1 MRTLNT
7 NASYALITTC
17 DYANAANNICII
29 FMPKSKQ
36 KLLII
41 DGNALIHRSFHALP
55 TTMKTKTGEITNAVY
70 GFTMVLLK
78 ALKEFKPEYV
88 VLTLDKKGP
97 TFRHEEYKEYKAKRV
112 KAPDELYAQ
121 IGRVK
126 EIATAFNIPIFERQ
140 GYEADDLIGAI
151 ANKTEKN
158 VESIIV
164 TGDLDT
170 LQLVDSHT
178 KVYTMSHGLS
188 DSLLY
193 DAKQVEQRFD
203 GLKPEQMID
212 YKALRGDPS
221 DNIPGVPGIGE
232 KGAIDLLLDFQTL
245 ENLYQQLN
253 KPAAVKKIKP
263 RVLELLKEHKDKALL
278 SKKLATIVC
287 DVPLD
292 FDLAKAKTRDFDMNE
307 VVRVFNELEFRSL
320 LPRLQELTKKL
331 QPVNKTADD
340 EQNKFAYVRNNFK
353 YQLVDDET
361 KFKKFLAELKKQTKF
376 AFDTETANFNQLEAE
391 LLGISFSWK
400 EGEAYYIQT
409 HNAQR
414 TTHNAATQSSLF
426 GGEKN
431 KQGRQEK
438 NNKSRGLD
446 ISYITEKLRPIFE
459 DKKIKKICHN
469 AKFDVEVMESNGL
482 TVEGIYFDTMVASY
496 LLNPGTRQ
504 HSLDAASFNYLNY
517 QKISKED
524 LLGAGRN
531 KITFS
536 EVPVERLA
544 PYSCEDADF
553 TFRLYQKLAPE
564 LKNKKLDELFREI
577 EMPLVR
583 VLAEMEKT
591 GIKLDIP
598 YLANLE
604 KNFSKELKE
613 LERKIQKL
621 AGKTFNVN
629 SPQQLQ
635 EILFAKLNIP
645 THLVKRTKTGYSTGA
660 DELYKLRGQHEIIDL
675 MVRYRELAK
684 LQNTYIKA
692 LPKLADKTGRV
703 HTSFNQTITA
713 TGRLSSS
720 EPNLQNIPTRTDE
733 GKKIRR
739 AFIARRGYKLIS
751 ADYSQIELRLAAA
764 MSGDAKMI
772 AAFKAGEDIHAATAA
787 AINEVPL
794 DKVTPAMRREA
805 KAINFGIIYGQGAF
819 GLSQTADI
827 PQWRAKE
834 FIDKYF
840 TTYAGVKNYIDS
852 CVKTA
857 QVSGYAETLFGRTRQ
872 IPEINS
878 STIQIR
884 KAAERTA
891 INTPL
896 QGTAAD
902 IMKIA
907 MIKVYE
913 RIAANFKTNNHEFD
927 KQAGEV
933 KILLQVH
940 DELVIEVKD
949 NLVKKVAAIVKEE
962 MEKVIKLKVPII
974 ADVSAGD
981 NWEEMEKV
989 KS

>member
-1 MRTLNT
+1 LWG
-7 NASYALITTC
+7 SKVIK
-17 DYANAANNICII
+17 II
-29 FMPKSKQ
+29 KMSQSKQ

-126 EIATAFNIPIFERQ
+126 GVASAFNIPIFEQQ
-140 GYEADDLIGAI
+140 GYEADDLIGTISKQVETHNHASLRI
-151 ANKTEKN
+151 
-158 VESIIV
+158 ESIIV

-170 LQLVDSHT
+170 LQLVDGHT

-193 DAKQVEQRFD
+193 DAKQVEQRFN
-203 GLKPEQMID
+203 GLKPEQMVD

-232 KGAIDLLLDFQTL
+232 KGAIDLLLKFGTL
-245 ENLYQQLN
+245 ENLYSQLD
-253 KPAAVKKIKP
+253 KPAAAKKIKS
-263 RVLELLKEHKDKALL
+263 RTLELLKEHEDKALL
-278 SKKLATIVC
+278 SKKLATIIC
-287 DVPLD
+287 DVPID
-292 FDLAKAKTRDFDMNE
+292 FDLDKAKTRDFDMNE

-340 EQNKFAYVRNNFK
+340 EQNKFTYVQNNFK
-353 YQLVDDET
+353 YQIVDDEV
-361 KFKKFLAELKKQTKF
+361 KFKKFLTELKKQTEF
-376 AFDTETANFNQLEAE
+376 AFDTETANFNSLEAQ

-400 EGEAYYIQT
+400 EGQAYYIQIRNQKPEIRNQT
-409 HNAQR
+409 LFD
-414 TTHNAATQSSLF
+414 TKKQSKDNLTAGGLKVDFVAKEFSLIF
-426 GGEKN
+426 GN
-431 KQGRQEK
+431 
-438 NNKSRGLD
+438 S
-446 ISYITEKLRPIFE
+446 
-459 DKKIKKICHN
+459 KIKKICHN
-469 AKFDVEVMESNGL
+469 AKFDVEVMESNGIA
-482 TVEGIYFDTMVASY
+482 VEGIYFDTMIASY

-504 HSLDAASFNYLNY
+504 HSLDTASFNYLNY

-524 LLGAGRN
+524 LLGTGRN
-531 KITFS
+531 KISFG
-536 EVPVERLA
+536 EVPVERLGL
-544 PYSCEDADF
+544 YSCEDADF
-553 TFRLYQKLAPE
+553 TFRLYQKFAPE
-564 LKNKKLDELFREI
+564 LKRQKLNKLFHDI

-583 VLAEMEKT
+583 VLVEMEKT

-604 KNFSKELKE
+604 KIFAKELQE
-613 LERKIQKL
+613 LERQIQKL
-621 AGKTFNVN
+621 AGKNFNVN
-629 SPQQLQ
+629 STQQLQ
-635 EILFAKLNIP
+635 EVLFDKLNIP
-645 THLVKRTKTGYSTGA
+645 THLIKRTKTGYSTGA

-675 MVRYRELAK
+675 IVRYRELAK
-684 LQNTYIKA
+684 LQNTYIES
-692 LPKLADKTGRV
+692 LPKLADKTSRV

-720 EPNLQNIPTRTDE
+720 EPNLQNIPARTDE

-787 AINEVPL
+787 AINEVSL

-805 KAINFGIIYGQGAF
+805 KATNFGIIYGQGAF

-840 TTYAGVKNYIDS
+840 ATYTGVKKYIDD
-852 CVKTA
+852 CIKTA
-857 QVSGYAETLFGRTRQ
+857 QTAGYAKTLFGRTRQ
-872 IPEINS
+872 IPEIHS

-907 MIKVYE
+907 MINVHNALAK
-913 RIAANFKTNNHEFD
+913 F
-927 KQAGEV
+927 GEDS

-949 NLVKKVAAIVKEE
+949 DFVKKVAAIVKAE

-974 ADVSAGD
+974 AEVEVGE
-981 NWEEMEKV
+981 NWEEMEEVGK
-989 KS
+989 

>member
-1 MRTLNT
+1 
-7 NASYALITTC
+7 
-17 DYANAANNICII
+17 
-29 FMPKSKQ
+29 MPKSKQ

-55 TTMKTKTGEITNAVY
+55 ATMKTKTGEITNAVY

-78 ALKEFKPEYV
+78 ALKEFKPEYI
-88 VLTLDKKGP
+88 VLTLDRKEK
-97 TFRHEEYKEYKAKRV
+97 TFRHEEYTEYKAKRV
-112 KAPDELYAQ
+112 KAPDELYSQ
-121 IGRVK
+121 IPRVK
-126 EIATAFNIPIFERQ
+126 DIATAFNIPIFEQ
-140 GYEADDLIGAI
+140 SGFEADDLIGTI
-151 ANKTEKN
+151 AQQVKSKKLKVKSNIEA
-158 VESIIV
+158 IIV

-170 LQLVDSHT
+170 LQLVDEST

-193 DAKQVEQRFD
+193 DIKQVEQRFN

-232 KGAIDLLLDFQTL
+232 KGAIDLLLEFGTL
-245 ENLYQQLN
+245 ENLYAQFD
-253 KPAAVKKIKP
+253 KPAAAKKVKP
-263 RVLELLKEHKDKALL
+263 RTLELLKEHEDKALL
-278 SKKLATIVC
+278 SKKLATIVR

-292 FDLAKAKTRDFDMNE
+292 FDLEKAKTRDFDMNE

-320 LPRLQELTKKL
+320 LPRLQELNKKL

-340 EQNKFAYVRNNFK
+340 EQNKFAFVQNNFN
-353 YQLVDDET
+353 YQIVDDEA
-361 KFKKFLAELKKQTKF
+361 KFKKFLIALKKQTKF
-376 AFDTETANFNQLEAE
+376 AFDTETANFNPLAAE

-414 TTHNAATQSSLF
+414 ITHNTVTQSSLF
-426 GGEKN
+426 GGEKEKN
-431 KQGRQEK
+431 KQKK
-438 NNKSRGLD
+438 NNQLKGLD
-446 ISYITEKLRPIFE
+446 INYLTEKLKPIFE

-482 TVEGIYFDTMVASY
+482 KVEGIYFDTMIASY

-504 HSLDAASFNYLNY
+504 HSLDTASFNYLNY

-524 LLGAGRN
+524 LLGTGRN
-531 KITFS
+531 KISFS
-536 EVPVERLA
+536 EVPVERLGL
-544 PYSCEDADF
+544 YSCEDADF

-564 LKNKKLDELFREI
+564 LKKRKLDKLFHEI

-583 VLAEMEKT
+583 VLVEMEKT

-598 YLANLE
+598 YLADLE
-604 KNFSKELKE
+604 KNFAKELKQ
-613 LERKIQKL
+613 LEREIQKL
-621 AGKTFNVN
+621 AGKNFNVN

-635 EILFAKLNIP
+635 EILFDKLNIP
-645 THLVKRTKTGYSTGA
+645 THLIKRTKTGYSTGA
-660 DELYKLRGQHEIIDL
+660 DELYKLKGQHKIIDL
-675 MVRYRELAK
+675 IVRNRELAK
-684 LQNTYIKA
+684 LQNTYIEA

-720 EPNLQNIPTRTDE
+720 EPNLQNIPARTDE

-764 MSGDAKMI
+764 MSGDTKMI
-772 AAFKAGEDIHAATAA
+772 AAFKRGEDIHTATAA
-787 AINEVPL
+787 AINEVSL
-794 DKVTPAMRREA
+794 AQVTPAMRREA
-805 KAINFGIIYGQGAF
+805 KATNFGIIYGQGAF
-819 GLSQTADI
+819 GLAQTADI

-840 TTYAGVKNYIDS
+840 ATYTGVKNYIDE

-857 QVSGYAETLFGRTRQ
+857 QKTGYAETLFGRTRQ

-907 MIKVYE
+907 MINVQDALK
-913 RIAANFKTNNHEFD
+913 KFD
-927 KQAGEV
+927 EDSHV
-933 KILLQVH
+933 LLQVH

-949 NLVKKVAAIVKEE
+949 ELVKKVAAIVKAE
-962 MEKVIKLKVPII
+962 MENVIKLKVPII
-974 ADVSAGD
+974 AEVEAGE
-981 NWEEMEKV
+981 NWEEMEEVEK
-989 KS
+989 

>member
-1 MRTLNT
+1 
-7 NASYALITTC
+7 
-17 DYANAANNICII
+17 
-29 FMPKSKQ
+29 MPAKKQ

-55 TTMKTKTGEITNAVY
+55 ATMKTKTGEITNAVY

-78 ALKEFKPEYV
+78 ALKEFKPEYI
-88 VLTLDKKGP
+88 VLTLDRKEK
-97 TFRHEEYKEYKAKRV
+97 TFRHEEYTEYKAKRV

-121 IGRVK
+121 IPRVK
-126 EIATAFNIPIFERQ
+126 DIATAFNIPIFERA
-140 GYEADDLIGAI
+140 GFEADDLIGTI
-151 ANKTEKN
+151 ATKIRNQKSEIRN
-158 VESIIV
+158 NIESIIV
-164 TGDLDT
+164 TGDMDT
-170 LQLVDSHT
+170 LQLVNEHT

-193 DAKQVEQRFD
+193 DAKQVEQRFN

-232 KGAIDLLLDFQTL
+232 KGAIDLLLEFGSL
-245 ENLYQQLN
+245 ENLYAQLD
-253 KPAAVKKIKP
+253 KPAAAKKIKP
-263 RVLELLKEHKDKALL
+263 RTLELLKDHKDKALL
-278 SKKLATIVC
+278 SKKLATIIC

-320 LPRLQELTKKL
+320 LPRLQELNKKL
-331 QPVNKTADD
+331 QPVNKTSND
-340 EQNKFAYVRNNFK
+340 EQNKFTFVQTNFD
-353 YQLVDDET
+353 YQIIDDET
-361 KFKKFLAELKKQTKF
+361 KFKKFLAELKKQKEF
-376 AFDTETANFNQLEAE
+376 AFDTETANFNSLAAE

-400 EGEAYYIQT
+400 EGEAYYVQMQ
-409 HNAQR
+409 NVECRMQ
-414 TTHNAATQSSLF
+414 NENKQKSLF
-426 GGEKN
+426 GNDGKLEKKVTSDN
-431 KQGRQEK
+431 SKGIAT
-438 NNKSRGLD
+438 NYV
-446 ISYITEKLRPIFE
+446 IEKLKYIFA
-459 DKKIKKICHN
+459 DAKIKKICHN
-469 AKFDVEVMESNGL
+469 AKFDVEVMESNSL
-482 TVEGIYFDTMVASY
+482 KVEGIYFDTMIASY

-504 HSLDAASFNYLNY
+504 HSLDTASFNYLNY

-524 LLGAGRN
+524 LLGTGRN
-531 KITFS
+531 KISFG
-536 EVPVERLA
+536 EVPVERLGL
-544 PYSCEDADF
+544 YSCEDADF

-564 LKNKKLDELFREI
+564 LKKKKLDKLFHEI

-583 VLAEMEKT
+583 VLVEMEKA
-591 GIKLDIP
+591 GIKLDLP
-598 YLANLE
+598 YLADLE
-604 KNFSKELKE
+604 KNFSQELKK
-613 LERKIQKL
+613 LEREIQKL
-621 AGKTFNVN
+621 AGKPFNVN
-629 SPQQLQ
+629 SPKQLQ
-635 EILFAKLNIP
+635 EILFEKLNIP
-645 THLVKRTKTGYSTGA
+645 THLIKRTKTGYSTGA
-660 DELYKLRGQHEIIDL
+660 DELYKLKGQHEIIDL
-675 MVRYRELAK
+675 IVRHRELAK
-684 LQNTYIKA
+684 LQNTYIEA

-751 ADYSQIELRLAAA
+751 ADYSQIELRLAASMA
-764 MSGDAKMI
+764 NDTKMI
-772 AAFKAGEDIHAATAA
+772 AAFKRGDDIHTATAA
-787 AINEVPL
+787 AINEIPL

-805 KAINFGIIYGQGAF
+805 KATNFGIIYGQGAF

-840 TTYAGVKNYIDS
+840 ATYPGVKKYIDE
-852 CVKTA
+852 CIKTA
-857 QVSGYAETLFGRTRQ
+857 QKTGYAETLFGRTRQ
-872 IPEINS
+872 LPEINS

-907 MIKVYE
+907 MIDVQDALAKFGEDIKV
-913 RIAANFKTNNHEFD
+913 
-927 KQAGEV
+927 
-933 KILLQVH
+933 LLQVH
-940 DELVIEVKD
+940 DELVIEVKTD
-949 NLVKKVAAIVKEE
+949 LVKKIAAIVKTE
-962 MEKVIKLKVPII
+962 MEKVIKLKVPIV
-974 ADVSAGD
+974 AEVEVGE
-981 NWEEMEKV
+981 NWEEMEEVEK
-989 KS
+989 